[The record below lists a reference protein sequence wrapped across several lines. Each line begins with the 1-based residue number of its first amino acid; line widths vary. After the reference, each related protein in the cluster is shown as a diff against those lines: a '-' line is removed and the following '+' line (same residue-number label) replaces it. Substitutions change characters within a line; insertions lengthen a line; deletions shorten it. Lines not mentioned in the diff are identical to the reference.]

1 MTRYFK
7 RGYGIE
13 VTVILVLLCTILTG
27 CPPRK
32 PTPVAASAPT
42 PPDSYHTHDHQKGR

>member
-27 CPPRK
+27 CPP
-32 PTPVAASAPT
+32 
-42 PPDSYHTHDHQKGR
+42 YHTHDHQKGR